1 MSRKFTIASQNIML
15 NLLCTYTDFNPWCK
29 ETIRIINAVID
40 VYNPLTKEVPITT
53 RYFNAKTKETPIT
66 AGYFNAETKEIPI
79 TARYFNPEIRETPI
93 TAGYFYALNDE
104 VLGE

>member
-1 MSRKFTIASQNIML
+1 MKRVFAIAKHNILL

-40 VYNPLTKEVPITT
+40 VHNPLTKEV
-53 RYFNAKTKETPIT
+53 PIT
-66 AGYFNAETKEIPI
+66 AGYFNAETKETPI